1 MRHSDKNEVHA
12 MPYNCGFDLLKLILS
27 LAIVCLHVNWQTV
40 PHGYLAVEVFFVMSG
55 YFFIKSGNFRNRA
68 STIFLNL
75 LNKTYIKYA
84 LSLTLFF
91 LVQLPLSYSSW
102 DYFVAFS
109 MLQGTILKDGLMN
122 PPTWFL
128 CVLIWTLPIFSIS
141 NKLRNHYK
149 IILFTSIITISYL
162 LLFINSP
169 SGGLNAVFEFSA
181 GWITSAQMRCFGGL
195 ALGCLLG
202 TLNFKIENRN
212 LAAITFLLSISLSL
226 ALMEG
231 VVNNPKSDYLILLTS
246 SVLMI
251 STDSIKFKIN
261 KKIGTALKKHL
272 STITISVFLYHY
284 PIFLIIDRLI
294 PNVSYTIKIALITLS
309 AAAVG
314 LIMSASFVS
323 IKKAGLTPLLSLQ
336 FRKLKI

>member
-1 MRHSDKNEVHA
+1 MRHSDKHAVHA
-12 MPYNCGFDLLKLILS
+12 MPYNCGFDLLKLFLS
-27 LAIVCLHVNWQTV
+27 LAIVCLHVNWQII
-40 PHGYLAVEVFFVMSG
+40 PHGYLAVEMFFIMSG
-55 YFFIKSGNFRNRA
+55 YFFIKSGNFKNTA

-128 CVLIWTLPIFSIS
+128 CVLIWTLPVFSVSKKLRTNYKIFFFICTLSIS
-141 NKLRNHYK
+141 Y
-149 IILFTSIITISYL
+149 F
-162 LLFINSP
+162 LLFISSP
-169 SGGLNAVFEFSA
+169 SGGFNAVFEFSA
-181 GWITSAQMRCFGGL
+181 GWITAAQMRCFGGL

-202 TLNFKIENRN
+202 ALNFKIENRN
-212 LAAITFLLSISLSL
+212 LAAITILLSISLSL

-231 VVNNPKSDYLILLTS
+231 VINNPKSDYLILITAS
-246 SVLMI
+246 ALMI
-251 STDSIKFKIN
+251 STDSYGFKIN
-261 KKIGTALKKHL
+261 KKIGIALKKHL
-272 STITISVFLYHY
+272 STITISIFLYHY

-294 PNVSYTIKIALITLS
+294 PNTSYTIKIALITIS
-309 AAAVG
+309 AATLG
-314 LIMSASFVS
+314 LIMSTSFIS
-323 IKKAGLTPLLSLQ
+323 IKKAGLPPLLSLQ
-336 FRKLKI
+336 SRKLKI